1 VTEQELREMER
12 MWADGTS
19 LKAMARRM
27 GYTMEHLGFVMRR
40 DRARFPKRHKSF
52 TQGERD
58 QWADRVLSGE
68 LTPRRA
74 AELAGC
80 GASAVRKWAR
90 ARRADA

>member
-1 VTEQELREMER
+1 MGELWRSG
-12 MWADGTS
+12 WA
-19 LKAMARRM
+19 LKAMAHRM